1 MQNNTILNPNFILQL
16 LIQSTLWYAIKFHL
30 KMIPH

>member
-16 LIQSTLWYAIKFHL
+16 LIQNTLWYAIKFHL